1 MSDRSLRCGTSEL
14 FTTSTP
20 PGLTAGSKA
29 SIEGMLS
36 TMAALGRRT
45 SGEPISA
52 PETMTVQRAFP
63 PRISG
68 P

>member
-1 MSDRSLRCGTSEL
+1 M
-14 FTTSTP
+14 F
-20 PGLTAGSKA
+20 
-29 SIEGMLS
+29 I

-45 SGEPISA
+45 SGEPISWS
-52 PETMTVQRAFP
+52 EMMTVQRAFP